1 MINLIPVVQGY
12 SATVK
17 GCFRDTQGTW
27 DDGECHD
34 GQEGEAKT
42 RFCVCKTDLCN
53 DMEISGI
60 SKTFPS
66 IGLLLLSLIASYFQK

>member
-27 DDGECHD
+27 DDGECH
-34 GQEGEAKT
+34 EHTYPVYSKY
-42 RFCVCKTDLCN
+42 CVCKHDLCN
-53 DMEISGI
+53 NIEV
-60 SKTFPS
+60 SKVGKTIQS
-66 IGLLLLSLIASYFQK
+66 IGLILLTLLASFFKS